1 MWDIRGGFSIGI
13 ARADRNQHL
22 KVRKGACQHGSNGD
36 DIPDHHK
43 LVCAGGRLQ
52 CPWKEYNEEIDA
64 DGESDDAGR
73 HDNRGNCS
81 DLAFVLSYNI
91 SQSTYPSKR
100 NGDAGAMA

>member
-1 MWDIRGGFSIGI
+1 MELPVRTGI
-13 ARADRNQHL
+13 NILRYA
-22 KVRKGACQHGSNGD
+22 KV
-36 DIPDHHK
+36 
-43 LVCAGGRLQ
+43 LVSMAAMEMTFPIITSWFVRGGRLQ

-73 HDNRGNCS
+73 HGNRGNCS

-100 NGDAGAMA
+100 NGDADTMA

>member
-22 KVRKGACQHGSNGD
+22 KVRKGTCQHGNNRD

-43 LVCAGGRLQ
+43 PVCAGGRLQ

-64 DGESDDAGR
+64 ADESDDAGC
-73 HDNRGNCS
+73 HDNPDHSADGQR
-81 DLAFVLSYNI
+81 L
-91 SQSTYPSKR
+91 
-100 NGDAGAMA
+100 

>member
-1 MWDIRGGFSIGI
+1 MWDIRICFCGGSACAI
-13 ARADRNQHL
+13 RNQHL

-73 HDNRGNCS
+73 HGNRGNCS
-81 DLAFVLSYNI
+81 DLARFGFSIISFVRR
-91 SQSTYPSKR
+91 QT
-100 NGDAGAMA
+100 

>member
-1 MWDIRGGFSIGI
+1 MWNIRIYFCVGSACAIW
-13 ARADRNQHL
+13 NQHL
-22 KVRKGACQHGSNGD
+22 KVRKGTCQLGNNGD

-43 LVCAGGRLQ
+43 LVCAVVRLQ

-73 HDNRGNCS
+73 HGNRGNCS

-91 SQSTYPSKR
+91 SQSTYAK
-100 NGDAGAMA
+100 